1 MTRFLSLFLF
11 LSAALSL
18 SAQHV
23 RSVAGFPAAEP
34 GYSLGVSACYAGQIG
49 DYLVVAGGCNFPE
62 AGKPKKYYAGVY
74 AARMDRATLQW
85 RLVGF
90 LPEAAAYGATVT
102 CGDSLLFL
110 GGNNTDHA
118 LAAVYSVR
126 LNSVGTDVLINRL
139 ADLPATADNMAVALV
154 GNDIFV
160 VGGNQNGKPSADVLR
175 YKLGANSV
183 NQCSNTIAQCSNSV
197 NQCSNTIAQCS
208 NSVNQCSNRIAQC
221 SNSVNQGANS
231 TSSADLRIPGAPRVQ
246 PVAAAY
252 NDKLYVWGGFYAD
265 GEQSKVHTDGY
276 VYDVN
281 AKEWGALSAPCSA
294 DGEEMT
300 LSGGIAWA
308 DGDHLYATGGV
319 NRTIFLDA
327 ISGRYECVKKD
338 DYLKQP
344 IDWYKF
350 SGNLYV
356 FDAVAGQW
364 LTTTFANQALA
375 RAGAQAVPT
384 TLGVYYIGGELKP
397 ALRTPQ
403 IVLVEN

>member
-1 MTRFLSLFLF
+1 MNRFLSLFLF
-11 LSAALSL
+11 LSAALPL

-74 AARMDRATLQW
+74 AARIDRATLQW

-90 LPEAAAYGATVT
+90 LPEAAAYGATVVS
-102 CGDSLLFL
+102 GDSLLFI
-110 GGNNTDHA
+110 GGNNTEHA

-126 LNSVGTDVLINRL
+126 LNSAGTNVSINQL
-139 ADLPATADNMAVALV
+139 ADLPATADNMAVALA
-154 GNDIFV
+154 GNDVFV
-160 VGGNQNGKPSADVLR
+160 VGGNQNGKPSNAVLR
-175 YKLGANSV
+175 YQLGANSV
-183 NQCSNTIAQCSNSV
+183 NQAT
-197 NQCSNTIAQCS
+197 
-208 NSVNQCSNRIAQC
+208 
-221 SNSVNQGANS
+221 NS
-231 TSSADLRIPGAPRVQ
+231 TSAVDLRIPGAPRVQ

-252 NDKLYVWGGFYAD
+252 NNRLYVWGGFYAD

-281 AKEWGALSAPCSA
+281 AKEWGALSAPRSA

-308 DGDHLYATGGV
+308 DGNRLYATGGV

-327 ISGRYECVKKD
+327 ISGRYECVEKN

-364 LTTTFANQALA
+364 LTTTFANRALA
-375 RAGAQAVPT
+375 RAGAQVVPT

-397 ALRTPQ
+397 ALRTPE
-403 IVLVEN
+403 IVIIGK

>member
-1 MTRFLSLFLF
+1 MTRFLSLSLF
-11 LSAALSL
+11 LSTALSL

-175 YKLGANSV
+175 YKLGA
-183 NQCSNTIAQCSNSV
+183 
-197 NQCSNTIAQCS
+197 
-208 NSVNQCSNRIAQC
+208 
-221 SNSVNQGANS
+221 S
-231 TSSADLRIPGAPRVQ
+231 TVSSANLRIPGAPRVQ

-384 TLGVYYIGGELKP
+384 PLGVYYIGGELKP

-403 IVLVEN
+403 IVIIEN

>member
-90 LPEAAAYGATVT
+90 LPEAAAYGATVAS
-102 CGDSLLFL
+102 GDSLLFL

-126 LNSVGTDVLINRL
+126 LNSAGTDVLINRL

-154 GNDIFV
+154 GNDILV

-175 YKLGANSV
+175 YKLGA
-183 NQCSNTIAQCSNSV
+183 
-197 NQCSNTIAQCS
+197 
-208 NSVNQCSNRIAQC
+208 
-221 SNSVNQGANS
+221 S
-231 TSSADLRIPGAPRVQ
+231 TVSSANLRIPGVPRVQ
-246 PVAAAY
+246 PVAAAF

-281 AKEWGALSAPCSA
+281 AKEWGALSAPRSA

-384 TLGVYYIGGELKP
+384 PLGVYYIGGELKP

>member
-1 MTRFLSLFLF
+1 MNRFLSLFLF

-49 DYLVVAGGCNFPE
+49 DYLVMAGGCNFPE

-90 LPEAAAYGATVT
+90 LPEAAAYGATVAS
-102 CGDSLLFL
+102 GDSLLFL

-126 LNSVGTDVLINRL
+126 LDSAGTDVLINRL

-154 GNDIFV
+154 GNDVFV

-175 YKLGANSV
+175 YKLGA
-183 NQCSNTIAQCSNSV
+183 
-197 NQCSNTIAQCS
+197 
-208 NSVNQCSNRIAQC
+208 
-221 SNSVNQGANS
+221 S
-231 TSSADLRIPGAPRVQ
+231 TVSSADLRIPGAPRVQ

-281 AKEWGALSAPCSA
+281 AKEWGALSAPHSV

-308 DGDHLYATGGV
+308 DGNRLYATGGV

-350 SGNLYV
+350 SGNLCV
-356 FDAVAGQW
+356 FDAVVGQW

-375 RAGAQAVPT
+375 RAGAPAVPT
-384 TLGVYYIGGELKP
+384 PLGVYYIGGELKP

-403 IVLVEN
+403 IVIIEN

>member
-1 MTRFLSLFLF
+1 MNRFLSLFLF
-11 LSAALSL
+11 LSAALPL

-74 AARMDRATLQW
+74 AARMDRAALQW

-90 LPEAAAYGATVT
+90 LPEAAAYGATVVS
-102 CGDSLLFL
+102 GDSLLFI
-110 GGNNTDHA
+110 GGNNTEHA

-126 LNSVGTDVLINRL
+126 LNSAGTNVSINRL
-139 ADLPATADNMAVALV
+139 ADLPATADNMAVALA
-154 GNDIFV
+154 GNDVFV
-160 VGGNQNGKPSADVLR
+160 VGGNQNGKPSNAVLR
-175 YKLGANSV
+175 YKLGSNSV
-183 NQCSNTIAQCSNSV
+183 NQASNTIAQGSNSV
-197 NQCSNTIAQCS
+197 NQAT
-208 NSVNQCSNRIAQC
+208 
-221 SNSVNQGANS
+221 NS
-231 TSSADLRIPGAPRVQ
+231 TSAVDLRIPGAPRVQ

-252 NDKLYVWGGFYAD
+252 NNKLYVWGGFYAD

-281 AKEWGALSAPCSA
+281 AKEWGALAAPRSA

-308 DGDHLYATGGV
+308 DGNRLYATGGV

-375 RAGAQAVPT
+375 RAGAQVVPT

>member
-1 MTRFLSLFLF
+1 M
-11 LSAALSL
+11 
-18 SAQHV
+18 
-23 RSVAGFPAAEP
+23 
-34 GYSLGVSACYAGQIG
+34 
-49 DYLVVAGGCNFPE
+49 
-62 AGKPKKYYAGVY
+62 
-74 AARMDRATLQW
+74 
-85 RLVGF
+85 
-90 LPEAAAYGATVT
+90 
-102 CGDSLLFL
+102 
-110 GGNNTDHA
+110 
-118 LAAVYSVR
+118 
-126 LNSVGTDVLINRL
+126 
-139 ADLPATADNMAVALV
+139 
-154 GNDIFV
+154 
-160 VGGNQNGKPSADVLR
+160 VGGNQNGKPSNAVLR

-183 NQCSNTIAQCSNSV
+183 NQAT
-197 NQCSNTIAQCS
+197 
-208 NSVNQCSNRIAQC
+208 
-221 SNSVNQGANS
+221 NS
-231 TSSADLRIPGAPRVQ
+231 TSAVNLRIPGAPRVQ

-281 AKEWGALSAPCSA
+281 AKEWGALSAPRSV

-327 ISGRYECVKKD
+327 ISGRYECVEKN

-364 LTTTFANQALA
+364 LTTTFANKALA
-375 RAGAQAVPT
+375 RAGAQVVPT

-397 ALRTPQ
+397 ALRTPE
-403 IVLVEN
+403 IVIIEN

>member
-1 MTRFLSLFLF
+1 MNRFLSLFLF
-11 LSAALSL
+11 LSAALPL

-74 AARMDRATLQW
+74 AARIDRAALQW

-90 LPEAAAYGATVT
+90 LPEPSAYGATVAS
-102 CGDSLLFL
+102 GDSLLFI

-126 LNSVGTDVLINRL
+126 LNSAGTDVSINRL
-139 ADLPATADNMAVALV
+139 ADLPATADNMAVALA

-160 VGGNQNGKPSADVLR
+160 VGGNQNGKPSNAVLR
-175 YKLGANSV
+175 YKLGATSIA
-183 NQCSNTIAQCSNSV
+183 QGSNTV
-197 NQCSNTIAQCS
+197 
-208 NSVNQCSNRIAQC
+208 
-221 SNSVNQGANS
+221 
-231 TSSADLRIPGAPRVQ
+231 SSAELRIPGAPRVQ
-246 PVAAAY
+246 PVAAVY
-252 NDKLYVWGGFYAD
+252 NNKLYVWGGFYAD

-308 DGDHLYATGGV
+308 DGNHLYATGGV
-319 NRTIFLDA
+319 NRMIFLDA

-375 RAGAQAVPT
+375 RAGAQVVPT

-397 ALRTPQ
+397 ALRTPE
-403 IVLVEN
+403 IVIIEN

>member
-1 MTRFLSLFLF
+1 MNRFLSLFLF

-23 RSVAGFPAAEP
+23 RSVVGFPAAEP

-74 AARMDRATLQW
+74 AARIDRATLQW

-90 LPEAAAYGATVT
+90 LPEAAAYGATVAS
-102 CGDSLLFL
+102 GDSLLFI
-110 GGNNTDHA
+110 GGNNTEHA

-126 LNSVGTDVLINRL
+126 LNSAGTDVSINRL
-139 ADLPATADNMAVALV
+139 ADLPATADNMAVALA
-154 GNDIFV
+154 GNDVFV
-160 VGGNQNGKPSADVLR
+160 VGGNQNGKPSNAVLR

-183 NQCSNTIAQCSNSV
+183 AQGSNTIAQGSNSV
-197 NQCSNTIAQCS
+197 NQAT
-208 NSVNQCSNRIAQC
+208 
-221 SNSVNQGANS
+221 NS
-231 TSSADLRIPGAPRVQ
+231 TSAVNLRIPGAPRVQ

-252 NDKLYVWGGFYAD
+252 NNRLYVWGGFYAD

-281 AKEWGALSAPCSA
+281 TKEWGALAAPRSA

-308 DGDHLYATGGV
+308 DGNRLYATGGV

-344 IDWYKF
+344 IDWYRF

-375 RAGAQAVPT
+375 RAGAQVVPT

>member
-23 RSVAGFPAAEP
+23 RSVVGFPAAEP

-74 AARMDRATLQW
+74 AARIDRATLQW

-90 LPEAAAYGATVT
+90 LPEPAAYGATVA

-126 LNSVGTDVLINRL
+126 LNSAGTNVLINRL

-154 GNDIFV
+154 GNDVFV

-175 YKLGANSV
+175 YKLGA
-183 NQCSNTIAQCSNSV
+183 
-197 NQCSNTIAQCS
+197 
-208 NSVNQCSNRIAQC
+208 
-221 SNSVNQGANS
+221 S
-231 TSSADLRIPGAPRVQ
+231 TVSSANLRIPGAPRVQ

-276 VYDVN
+276 VYDIN
-281 AKEWGALSAPCSA
+281 AKEWGALAAPRSA

-384 TLGVYYIGGELKP
+384 PLGVYYIGGELKP

>member
-1 MTRFLSLFLF
+1 MTRILSLFLF

-90 LPEAAAYGATVT
+90 LPEAAAYGATVAS
-102 CGDSLLFL
+102 GDSLLFL

-126 LNSVGTDVLINRL
+126 LNSVGTDVSINRL

-175 YKLGANSV
+175 YKLGA
-183 NQCSNTIAQCSNSV
+183 
-197 NQCSNTIAQCS
+197 
-208 NSVNQCSNRIAQC
+208 
-221 SNSVNQGANS
+221 S
-231 TSSADLRIPGAPRVQ
+231 TVSSANLRIPGAPRVQ

-384 TLGVYYIGGELKP
+384 PLGVYYIGGELKP

-403 IVLVEN
+403 IVIIEN

>member
-1 MTRFLSLFLF
+1 MPCTLLIFITIMNRFLSLFLF

-90 LPEAAAYGATVT
+90 LPEPAAYGATVA

-126 LNSVGTDVLINRL
+126 LDSAGTDVLINRL
-139 ADLPATADNMAVALV
+139 TDLPATADNMAVALV
-154 GNDIFV
+154 GNDVFV

-175 YKLGANSV
+175 YKLGA
-183 NQCSNTIAQCSNSV
+183 
-197 NQCSNTIAQCS
+197 
-208 NSVNQCSNRIAQC
+208 
-221 SNSVNQGANS
+221 S
-231 TSSADLRIPGAPRVQ
+231 TVSSADLRIPGAPRVQ

-281 AKEWGALSAPCSA
+281 AKEWGALSAPRSA

-384 TLGVYYIGGELKP
+384 PLGVYYIGGELKP

-403 IVLVEN
+403 IVIIEN

>member
-1 MTRFLSLFLF
+1 MNRFLSLFLF

-90 LPEAAAYGATVT
+90 LPEAAAYGATVA

-126 LNSVGTDVLINRL
+126 LNSAGTDVSINRL

-154 GNDIFV
+154 GNDVFV

-175 YKLGANSV
+175 YKLGA
-183 NQCSNTIAQCSNSV
+183 
-197 NQCSNTIAQCS
+197 
-208 NSVNQCSNRIAQC
+208 
-221 SNSVNQGANS
+221 S
-231 TSSADLRIPGAPRVQ
+231 TVSSADLRIPGAPRVQ

-281 AKEWGALSAPCSA
+281 AKEWGALSAPRSA

-384 TLGVYYIGGELKP
+384 PLGVYYIGGELKP

>member
-11 LSAALSL
+11 LSTALPL

-34 GYSLGVSACYAGQIG
+34 GYSLGVSACYAGLIG

-74 AARMDRATLQW
+74 TARIDRATLQW

-90 LPEAAAYGATVT
+90 LPEPAAYGATIAS
-102 CGDSLLFL
+102 GDSLLFI
-110 GGNNTDHA
+110 GGNNNEHA

-126 LNSVGTDVLINRL
+126 LNSAGTDVSINRL
-139 ADLPATADNMAVALV
+139 ADLPATADNMAVALA
-154 GNDIFV
+154 GNDVFV
-160 VGGNQNGKPSADVLR
+160 VGGNQNGKPSNAVLR
-175 YKLGANSV
+175 YKLG
-183 NQCSNTIAQCSNSV
+183 SNSV
-197 NQCSNTIAQCS
+197 NQAT
-208 NSVNQCSNRIAQC
+208 
-221 SNSVNQGANS
+221 NS
-231 TSSADLRIPGAPRVQ
+231 TSAVNLRIPGAPRVQ

-276 VYDVN
+276 VYDIN
-281 AKEWGALSAPCSA
+281 AKEWGALSAPRSV

-384 TLGVYYIGGELKP
+384 TFGVYYIGGELKP

-403 IVLVEN
+403 IVIIEN

>member
-1 MTRFLSLFLF
+1 MNRFLSLFLF
-11 LSAALSL
+11 LSAALPL

-74 AARMDRATLQW
+74 AARIDRATLQW

-90 LPEAAAYGATVT
+90 LPEAAAYGATVAS
-102 CGDSLLFL
+102 GDSLLFL

-126 LNSVGTDVLINRL
+126 LDSAGTDVLINRL

-154 GNDIFV
+154 GNDVFV
-160 VGGNQNGKPSADVLR
+160 VGGNQNGKPSNVVLR
-175 YKLGANSV
+175 YKLGSNSV
-183 NQCSNTIAQCSNSV
+183 KQASNTIARGSNSV
-197 NQCSNTIAQCS
+197 NQVT
-208 NSVNQCSNRIAQC
+208 
-221 SNSVNQGANS
+221 NS
-231 TSSADLRIPGAPRVQ
+231 TSAVDLRIPGAPRVQ

-252 NDKLYVWGGFYAD
+252 NNKLYVWGGFYAD

-308 DGDHLYATGGV
+308 DGNHLYATGGV

-327 ISGRYECVKKD
+327 ISGRYECVEKD
-338 DYLKQP
+338 DYLKQS
-344 IDWYKF
+344 IDWYRF

-364 LTTTFANQALA
+364 LTTTFANKALA
-375 RAGAQAVPT
+375 RAGAQVVPT

-397 ALRTPQ
+397 ALRTPE
-403 IVLVEN
+403 IVIIEN

>member
-1 MTRFLSLFLF
+1 MNRFLSLFLF

-74 AARMDRATLQW
+74 AARIDRATLQW

-90 LPEAAAYGATVT
+90 LPEPAAYGATVA

-110 GGNNTDHA
+110 GGNNTNHA

-126 LNSVGTDVLINRL
+126 LNSAGTDVLINRL

-154 GNDIFV
+154 GNDVFV

-175 YKLGANSV
+175 YKLGA
-183 NQCSNTIAQCSNSV
+183 
-197 NQCSNTIAQCS
+197 
-208 NSVNQCSNRIAQC
+208 
-221 SNSVNQGANS
+221 S
-231 TSSADLRIPGAPRVQ
+231 TVSSANLRIPGAPRVQ

-281 AKEWGALSAPCSA
+281 TKEWGALSAPRSV

-308 DGDHLYATGGV
+308 DGEHLYATGGV

-384 TLGVYYIGGELKP
+384 PLGVYYIGGELKP

>member
-1 MTRFLSLFLF
+1 MNRFLSLFLF

-90 LPEAAAYGATVT
+90 LPEAAAYGATVA

-110 GGNNTDHA
+110 GGSNTDHA

-126 LNSVGTDVLINRL
+126 LNSAGTDVSINRL

-154 GNDIFV
+154 GNDVFV

-175 YKLGANSV
+175 YKLGA
-183 NQCSNTIAQCSNSV
+183 
-197 NQCSNTIAQCS
+197 
-208 NSVNQCSNRIAQC
+208 
-221 SNSVNQGANS
+221 S
-231 TSSADLRIPGAPRVQ
+231 TVSSANLRIPGAPRVQ

-252 NDKLYVWGGFYAD
+252 NDKLYVWGGFHAD

-281 AKEWGALSAPCSA
+281 AKEWGALSAPRSA

-327 ISGRYECVKKD
+327 ISGRYECIKKD

-384 TLGVYYIGGELKP
+384 PLGVYYIGGELKP

>member
-1 MTRFLSLFLF
+1 MTRFLSLSLF
-11 LSAALSL
+11 LSTALSL

-175 YKLGANSV
+175 YKLGA
-183 NQCSNTIAQCSNSV
+183 
-197 NQCSNTIAQCS
+197 
-208 NSVNQCSNRIAQC
+208 
-221 SNSVNQGANS
+221 S
-231 TSSADLRIPGAPRVQ
+231 TVSSANLRIPGAPRVQ

-294 DGEEMT
+294 NGEEMT

-364 LTTTFANQALA
+364 LTTTFVNQALA

-384 TLGVYYIGGELKP
+384 PLGVYYIGGELKP

-403 IVLVEN
+403 IVIIEN

>member
-1 MTRFLSLFLF
+1 MNRFLSLFLF

-90 LPEAAAYGATVT
+90 LPEAAAYGATVA
-102 CGDSLLFL
+102 CGDSLLFI

-126 LNSVGTDVLINRL
+126 LDSAGTDVLINRL

-154 GNDIFV
+154 GNDVFV

-175 YKLGANSV
+175 YKLGA
-183 NQCSNTIAQCSNSV
+183 
-197 NQCSNTIAQCS
+197 
-208 NSVNQCSNRIAQC
+208 
-221 SNSVNQGANS
+221 S
-231 TSSADLRIPGAPRVQ
+231 TVSSADLRIPGAPRVQ

-281 AKEWGALSAPCSA
+281 AKEWGALSAPHSV

-338 DYLKQP
+338 DYLKQS

-384 TLGVYYIGGELKP
+384 PLGVYYIGGELKP
-397 ALRTPQ
+397 ALRTPE
-403 IVLVEN
+403 IVLVEK

>member
-1 MTRFLSLFLF
+1 MNRLLSLFLF

-175 YKLGANSV
+175 YKLGA
-183 NQCSNTIAQCSNSV
+183 
-197 NQCSNTIAQCS
+197 
-208 NSVNQCSNRIAQC
+208 
-221 SNSVNQGANS
+221 S
-231 TSSADLRIPGAPRVQ
+231 TVSSANLRIPGAPRVQ

-384 TLGVYYIGGELKP
+384 PLGVYYIGGELKP

-403 IVLVEN
+403 IVIIEN

>member
-1 MTRFLSLFLF
+1 MPCTLLIFITIMNRFLSLFLF

-74 AARMDRATLQW
+74 AARIDRATLQW

-90 LPEAAAYGATVT
+90 LPEPAAYGATVA

-126 LNSVGTDVLINRL
+126 LNSAATDVSINRL

-154 GNDIFV
+154 GNDVFV
-160 VGGNQNGKPSADVLR
+160 VGGNQNGKPSADVLC

-183 NQCSNTIAQCSNSV
+183 N
-197 NQCSNTIAQCS
+197 
-208 NSVNQCSNRIAQC
+208 QC

-246 PVAAAY
+246 PVAAVY

-281 AKEWGALSAPCSA
+281 AKEWGALSAPRSA

-308 DGDHLYATGGV
+308 DGNRLYATGGV

-356 FDAVAGQW
+356 FDAVVGQW

-384 TLGVYYIGGELKP
+384 QLGVYYIGGELKP

-403 IVLVEN
+403 IVIIEN

>member
-1 MTRFLSLFLF
+1 MNRFLSLFLF
-11 LSAALSL
+11 LSAALPL

-74 AARMDRATLQW
+74 AARIDRATLQW

-90 LPEAAAYGATVT
+90 LPEAAAYGATVA
-102 CGDSLLFL
+102 CGDSLLFI
-110 GGNNTDHA
+110 GGNNTEHA

-126 LNSVGTDVLINRL
+126 LNSAGTNVSINRL
-139 ADLPATADNMAVALV
+139 ADLPATADNMAVALA
-154 GNDIFV
+154 GNDVFV
-160 VGGNQNGKPSADVLR
+160 VGGNQNGKPSNAVLR
-175 YKLGANSV
+175 YKLGSNSV
-183 NQCSNTIAQCSNSV
+183 NQASNTIAQGSNSV
-197 NQCSNTIAQCS
+197 NQAT
-208 NSVNQCSNRIAQC
+208 
-221 SNSVNQGANS
+221 NS
-231 TSSADLRIPGAPRVQ
+231 TSAVDLRIPGAPRVQ

-252 NDKLYVWGGFYAD
+252 NNRLYVWGGFYAD

-281 AKEWGALSAPCSA
+281 TKEWGALSAPRSA

-308 DGDHLYATGGV
+308 DGNRLYATGGV

-327 ISGRYECVKKD
+327 ISGRYECVEKD
-338 DYLKQP
+338 DYLKQS

-364 LTTTFANQALA
+364 LTTTFANRALA
-375 RAGAQAVPT
+375 RAGAQVVPT

-397 ALRTPQ
+397 ALRTPE
-403 IVLVEN
+403 IVIIEN

>member
-1 MTRFLSLFLF
+1 MNRLLSLFLF

-175 YKLGANSV
+175 YKLGA
-183 NQCSNTIAQCSNSV
+183 
-197 NQCSNTIAQCS
+197 
-208 NSVNQCSNRIAQC
+208 
-221 SNSVNQGANS
+221 S
-231 TSSADLRIPGAPRVQ
+231 TVSSANLRIPGAPRVQ

-294 DGEEMT
+294 NGEEMT

-384 TLGVYYIGGELKP
+384 PLGVYYIGGELKP

-403 IVLVEN
+403 IVIIEN

>member
-1 MTRFLSLFLF
+1 MTRLLSLFLF
-11 LSAALSL
+11 LSTALSL

-34 GYSLGVSACYAGQIG
+34 GCSLGVSACYAGQIG
-49 DYLVVAGGCNFPE
+49 DYLVIAGGCNFPE

-90 LPEAAAYGATVT
+90 LPEAAAYGATVA

-118 LAAVYSVR
+118 LAAVYSFC
-126 LNSVGTDVLINRL
+126 LNSAGTDVSINRL
-139 ADLPATADNMAVALV
+139 ADLPATVDNMAVALV
-154 GNDIFV
+154 GNDVFV

-175 YKLGANSV
+175 YKLGA
-183 NQCSNTIAQCSNSV
+183 
-197 NQCSNTIAQCS
+197 
-208 NSVNQCSNRIAQC
+208 
-221 SNSVNQGANS
+221 S
-231 TSSADLRIPGAPRVQ
+231 TVSSADLRIPGAPRVQ

-281 AKEWGALSAPCSA
+281 AKEWGALAAPRSV

-364 LTTTFANQALA
+364 LTTTFANQTLA

-384 TLGVYYIGGELKP
+384 QLGVYYIGGELKP

-403 IVLVEN
+403 IVIIEN

>member
-1 MTRFLSLFLF
+1 MNRFLSLFLF
-11 LSAALSL
+11 LSAALPL

-23 RSVAGFPAAEP
+23 RSVVGFPAAEP

-74 AARMDRATLQW
+74 AARIDRATLQW

-90 LPEAAAYGATVT
+90 LPEPAAYGATIAS
-102 CGDSLLFL
+102 GDSLLFI

-126 LNSVGTDVLINRL
+126 LNSAGTDVLINRL
-139 ADLPATADNMAVALV
+139 ADLPATADNMAVALA

-160 VGGNQNGKPSADVLR
+160 VGGNQNGKPSNAVLR

-183 NQCSNTIAQCSNSV
+183 NQAT
-197 NQCSNTIAQCS
+197 
-208 NSVNQCSNRIAQC
+208 
-221 SNSVNQGANS
+221 NS
-231 TSSADLRIPGAPRVQ
+231 TSAVNLRIPGAPRVQ

-252 NDKLYVWGGFYAD
+252 NNKLYVWGGFYAD
-265 GEQSKVHTDGY
+265 GELSKVHTDGY

-281 AKEWGALSAPCSA
+281 TKEWGALAAPRSA

-308 DGDHLYATGGV
+308 DDNRLYATGGV

-327 ISGRYECVKKD
+327 ISGRYECVEKD

-384 TLGVYYIGGELKP
+384 PLGVYYIGGELKP
-397 ALRTPQ
+397 ALRTPE
-403 IVLVEN
+403 IVIIEN

>member
-1 MTRFLSLFLF
+1 MNRFLSLFLF
-11 LSAALSL
+11 LSAALPL

-74 AARMDRATLQW
+74 AARMDRAALQW

-90 LPEAAAYGATVT
+90 LPEAAAYGATVAS
-102 CGDSLLFL
+102 GDSLLFI
-110 GGNNTDHA
+110 GGNNTEHA

-126 LNSVGTDVLINRL
+126 LNSAGTDVSINRL

-154 GNDIFV
+154 GNDVFV
-160 VGGNQNGKPSADVLR
+160 VGGNQNGEPSNAVLR

-183 NQCSNTIAQCSNSV
+183 NQAT
-197 NQCSNTIAQCS
+197 
-208 NSVNQCSNRIAQC
+208 
-221 SNSVNQGANS
+221 NS
-231 TSSADLRIPGAPRVQ
+231 TSAVDLRIPGAPRVQ

-252 NDKLYVWGGFYAD
+252 NNRLYVWGGFYAD

-308 DGDHLYATGGV
+308 DGNRLYATGGV

-375 RAGAQAVPT
+375 RAGAQVVPT

-397 ALRTPQ
+397 ALRTPE
-403 IVLVEN
+403 IVIIEN

>member
-1 MTRFLSLFLF
+1 MNRLLSLFLF
-11 LSAALSL
+11 LSAALPL
-18 SAQHV
+18 SAQRV

-74 AARMDRATLQW
+74 AARMDRAMLQW

-90 LPEAAAYGATVT
+90 LPEAAAYGATVAS
-102 CGDSLLFL
+102 GDSLLFL

-126 LNSVGTDVLINRL
+126 LDSAGTDVLINRL

-154 GNDIFV
+154 GNDVFV

-175 YKLGANSV
+175 YKLGA
-183 NQCSNTIAQCSNSV
+183 
-197 NQCSNTIAQCS
+197 
-208 NSVNQCSNRIAQC
+208 
-221 SNSVNQGANS
+221 S
-231 TSSADLRIPGAPRVQ
+231 TVSSADLRIPGAPRVQ

-281 AKEWGALSAPCSA
+281 AKEWGALAAPCSA

-384 TLGVYYIGGELKP
+384 PLGVYYIGGELKP

-403 IVLVEN
+403 IVIIEN

>member
-1 MTRFLSLFLF
+1 MNRFLSLFLF

-74 AARMDRATLQW
+74 AARMDRAMLQW

-90 LPEAAAYGATVT
+90 LPEAAAYGATVAS
-102 CGDSLLFL
+102 GDSLLFL

-126 LNSVGTDVLINRL
+126 LDSAGTDVLINRL

-154 GNDIFV
+154 GNDVFV

-175 YKLGANSV
+175 YKLGA
-183 NQCSNTIAQCSNSV
+183 
-197 NQCSNTIAQCS
+197 
-208 NSVNQCSNRIAQC
+208 
-221 SNSVNQGANS
+221 S
-231 TSSADLRIPGAPRVQ
+231 TVSSADLRIPGAPRVQ

-281 AKEWGALSAPCSA
+281 AKEWGALAAPCSA

-384 TLGVYYIGGELKP
+384 PLGVYYIGGELKP

-403 IVLVEN
+403 IVIIEN

>member
-49 DYLVVAGGCNFPE
+49 DYLVIAGGCNFPE

-90 LPEAAAYGATVT
+90 LPEAAAYGATVA

-110 GGNNTDHA
+110 GGNNTDHD

-126 LNSVGTDVLINRL
+126 LNSAGTDVSINRL

-154 GNDIFV
+154 GNDVFV

-175 YKLGANSV
+175 YKLGA
-183 NQCSNTIAQCSNSV
+183 
-197 NQCSNTIAQCS
+197 
-208 NSVNQCSNRIAQC
+208 
-221 SNSVNQGANS
+221 S
-231 TSSADLRIPGAPRVQ
+231 TVSSANLRIPGAPRVQ

-281 AKEWGALSAPCSA
+281 AKEWGALSAPHSV

-308 DGDHLYATGGV
+308 DGEHLYATGGV

-364 LTTTFANQALA
+364 LTTTFANQTLA

-384 TLGVYYIGGELKP
+384 PLGVYYIGGELKP

-403 IVLVEN
+403 IVIIEN

>member
-1 MTRFLSLFLF
+1 MNKLLSLFLF
-11 LSAALSL
+11 LSAALPL
-18 SAQHV
+18 SAQRV

-90 LPEAAAYGATVT
+90 LPEAAAYGATVA

-126 LNSVGTDVLINRL
+126 LNYAGTNVLINRL
-139 ADLPATADNMAVALV
+139 ADLPATADNMAVALA
-154 GNDIFV
+154 GNDVFV
-160 VGGNQNGKPSADVLR
+160 VGGNQNGKPSNAVLR
-175 YKLGANSV
+175 YKLG
-183 NQCSNTIAQCSNSV
+183 SNSV
-197 NQCSNTIAQCS
+197 NQASNTIARGS
-208 NSVNQCSNRIAQC
+208 NSVNQAT
-221 SNSVNQGANS
+221 NS
-231 TSSADLRIPGAPRVQ
+231 TSAVDLRIPGAPRVQ

-252 NDKLYVWGGFYAD
+252 NNKLYVWGGFYAD

-281 AKEWGALSAPCSA
+281 AKEWGALAAPRSA

-308 DGDHLYATGGV
+308 DGNRLYATGGV

-338 DYLKQP
+338 DYLKQS

-375 RAGAQAVPT
+375 RAGAQVVPT

-397 ALRTPQ
+397 ALRTPE
-403 IVLVEN
+403 IVIIEN

>member
-1 MTRFLSLFLF
+1 MNRFLSLFLF
-11 LSAALSL
+11 LSAALPL

-74 AARMDRATLQW
+74 AARIDRATLQW

-90 LPEAAAYGATVT
+90 LPEAAAYGATVAS
-102 CGDSLLFL
+102 GDSLLFI
-110 GGNNTDHA
+110 GGNNTEHA

-126 LNSVGTDVLINRL
+126 LNSAGTDVSINRL
-139 ADLPATADNMAVALV
+139 ADLPATADNMAVALA
-154 GNDIFV
+154 GNDVFV
-160 VGGNQNGKPSADVLR
+160 VGGNQNGKPSNAVLR
-175 YKLGANSV
+175 YKLGSNSIA
-183 NQCSNTIAQCSNSV
+183 QGSNTVSSV
-197 NQCSNTIAQCS
+197 E
-208 NSVNQCSNRIAQC
+208 
-221 SNSVNQGANS
+221 
-231 TSSADLRIPGAPRVQ
+231 LRIPGAPRVQ

-252 NDKLYVWGGFYAD
+252 NNKLYVWGGFYAD

-281 AKEWGALSAPCSA
+281 AKEWGALAAPRSA

-308 DGDHLYATGGV
+308 DGNRLYATGGI

-327 ISGRYECVKKD
+327 ISGRYECVEKD

-344 IDWYKF
+344 IDWYRF

-375 RAGAQAVPT
+375 RAGAQVVPT

-397 ALRTPQ
+397 ALRTPE
-403 IVLVEN
+403 IVIIEN

>member
-11 LSAALSL
+11 LSAALPL

-23 RSVAGFPAAEP
+23 RSVVGFPAAEP

-62 AGKPKKYYAGVY
+62 DGKPKKYYAGVY

-90 LPEAAAYGATVT
+90 LPEAAAYGATIAS
-102 CGDSLLFL
+102 GDSLLFI
-110 GGNNTDHA
+110 GGNNNEHA

-126 LNSVGTDVLINRL
+126 LSSAGTDVLINRL

-154 GNDIFV
+154 GNDVFV
-160 VGGNQNGKPSADVLR
+160 VGGNQDGKPSNAVLR

-183 NQCSNTIAQCSNSV
+183 NQG
-197 NQCSNTIAQCS
+197 
-208 NSVNQCSNRIAQC
+208 

-246 PVAAAY
+246 PVAVAY

-276 VYDVN
+276 VYDIN
-281 AKEWGALSAPCSA
+281 AKEWGALSAPRSA

-308 DGDHLYATGGV
+308 DGNRLYATGGV

-384 TLGVYYIGGELKP
+384 PLGVYYIGGELKP

-403 IVLVEN
+403 IVIIEN

>member
-1 MTRFLSLFLF
+1 MNKLLSLFLF

-23 RSVAGFPAAEP
+23 RSVVGFPAAEP

-90 LPEAAAYGATVT
+90 LPEPAAYGATIAS
-102 CGDSLLFL
+102 GDSLLFI

-126 LNSVGTDVLINRL
+126 LNSAGTDVSINRL
-139 ADLPATADNMAVALV
+139 ADLPATADNMAVALA

-160 VGGNQNGKPSADVLR
+160 VGGNQNGKPSNAVLR
-175 YKLGANSV
+175 YKLG
-183 NQCSNTIAQCSNSV
+183 SNSV
-197 NQCSNTIAQCS
+197 NQAT
-208 NSVNQCSNRIAQC
+208 
-221 SNSVNQGANS
+221 NS
-231 TSSADLRIPGAPRVQ
+231 TSSANLRIPGAPRVQ

-252 NDKLYVWGGFYAD
+252 NNRLYVWGGFYAD
-265 GEQSKVHTDGY
+265 GGQSKVHTDGY

-281 AKEWGALSAPCSA
+281 TKEWGALSAPRSA

-327 ISGRYECVKKD
+327 ISGRYECVEKN

-344 IDWYKF
+344 IDWYRF

-375 RAGAQAVPT
+375 RAGAQVVPT

-397 ALRTPQ
+397 ALRTPE
-403 IVLVEN
+403 IVIIEN

>member
-1 MTRFLSLFLF
+1 MPCALLIFIAIMTRFLSLFLF

-90 LPEAAAYGATVT
+90 LPEAAAYGATVAS
-102 CGDSLLFL
+102 GDSLLFI

-126 LNSVGTDVLINRL
+126 LNSAGTDVLINRL

-154 GNDIFV
+154 GNDVFV
-160 VGGNQNGKPSADVLR
+160 VGGNQNGKPSNAVLR

-183 NQCSNTIAQCSNSV
+183 N
-197 NQCSNTIAQCS
+197 
-208 NSVNQCSNRIAQC
+208 QC

-281 AKEWGALSAPCSA
+281 VKEWGALSAPRSA

-338 DYLKQP
+338 YYLKQS

-375 RAGAQAVPT
+375 RAGAQVVPT
-384 TLGVYYIGGELKP
+384 PLGVYYIGGELKP